1 MLGFVDFIRSM
12 IFKNLLLIAVFYPQ
26 TQFPRVHQYWAA
38 IQERAGYQASRPD
51 PAKMLELEG
60 VGRQIEQ
67 WKREHV
73 WFRDY
78 YEKY

>member
-1 MLGFVDFIRSM
+1 MLEFYGFHQIHDFLVMS
-12 IFKNLLLIAVFYPQ
+12 LFYPQ
-26 TQFPRVHQYWAA
+26 AEFPRVHQYWAA

>member
-1 MLGFVDFIRSM
+1 MGTTLEVEDSPGMV
-12 IFKNLLLIAVFYPQ
+12 
-26 TQFPRVHQYWAA
+26 W
-38 IQERAGYQASRPD
+38 ASRPD
-51 PAKMLELEG
+51 PAKMVELEG